1 MPEAKRKRASPARR
15 KKVEATDAGG
25 GKETAAPRKRT
36 PRMNHKADPANL
48 VGRDESALAEGE
60 RRSAE
65 IRPLEA
71 EAERPRETAGQ
82 PSAPALQESV
92 PGDAAPDDSELAE
105 ALRLSG
111 LRPEDILTHYNHGG
125 GRVVLVPKR
134 GDRMVVTLGG
144 QPGREEVP

>member
-25 GKETAAPRKRT
+25 GKETAASRKRT
-36 PRMNHKADPANL
+36 PRMSHKAAL
-48 VGRDESALAEGE
+48 AERDESTPAEGE

-71 EAERPRETAGQ
+71 EAEPLRAEAEQ
-82 PSAPALQESV
+82 PPAPILRESV

-134 GDRMVVTLGG
+134 GDRVVVTLGG